1 MLHAGGLLVAHA
13 QGPAESLRA
22 QCLRALHTH
31 APTADAPEAMHVVQ
45 HRLCA
50 AAQISR
56 PLPTA
61 YGRDATCVAVP
72 AGRRWS
78 LLLALVV
85 NALFGLLSAVAR
97 SSGELMF
104 LRLMAGVGVGGSVP
118 VVFALLAELLPSE
131 ARWGAGW
138 LPGWLAGWLAV
149 GREGQLAA
157 VVHLW

>member
-1 MLHAGGLLVAHA
+1 
-13 QGPAESLRA
+13 
-22 QCLRALHTH
+22 
-31 APTADAPEAMHVVQ
+31 
-45 HRLCA
+45 
-50 AAQISR
+50 
-56 PLPTA
+56 
-61 YGRDATCVAVP
+61 VP

-138 LPGWLAGWLAV
+138 LPAWLRGCVDGCVDGCV
-149 GREGQLAA
+149 GQGQLAA
-157 VVHLW
+157 VAHTW